1 MINTILSRVR
11 CRRFRALALCVSL
24 GMSTAVASASEVIVN
39 VDPYVNANLQT
50 YTNGNNY
57 PLGGTVLNSVT
68 GVSFNVANF
77 PQGGTGAIQAST
89 GGPDSFDI
97 AVNIANPDTV
107 HTLMNSGFGSFG
119 STIGSIEF
127 KATGGLD
134 YTVDLVEGQD
144 IRDHFNGFFNNTI
157 GTGALGPIYVSTF
170 SFGGDVR
177 LDEQAF
183 VLPAAFNSA
192 TLTDII
198 LNGFGSG
205 AAGEPFLAAATVVT
219 GAVPEPTSLVM
230 LSLGIGAATACAY
243 GRRKRHTQ

>member
-1 MINTILSRVR
+1 MINPILRRVR
-11 CRRFRALALCVSL
+11 CRGFRALALCISL
-24 GMSTAVASASEVIVN
+24 GMSTAVASASEVLVN
-39 VDPYVNANLQT
+39 IDPYVNANLQT

-68 GVSFNVANF
+68 GVAFNVANF

-89 GGPDSFDI
+89 SGPDSFDI
-97 AVNIANPDTV
+97 AVNIANPGTV
-107 HTLMNSGFGSFG
+107 HTLMNSAFGSFG

-134 YTVDLVEGQD
+134 YTVDLVEGQN
-144 IRDHFNGFFNNTI
+144 IRDHFNGSFNNTI

-170 SFGGDVR
+170 AFSGDVR

-219 GAVPEPTSLVM
+219 AAVPEPTSVVM
-230 LSLGIGAATACAY
+230 LSLGIGAVTACAF
-243 GRRKRHTQ
+243 GRRKRGTC